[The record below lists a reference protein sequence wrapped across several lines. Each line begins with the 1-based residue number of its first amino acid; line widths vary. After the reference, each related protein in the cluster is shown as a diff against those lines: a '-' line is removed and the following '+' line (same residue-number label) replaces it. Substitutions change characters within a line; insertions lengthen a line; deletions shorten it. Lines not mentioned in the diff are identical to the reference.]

1 MQDLPK
7 ISYSDIDKARIQ
19 VDAGDILKLLGDQ
32 QGMIGAHTEKLVDK
46 YITECLRISSP
57 AGALV
62 LTEALDSSSPED
74 IHIEG
79 VRFNSGKIIP
89 KMLRNSQNYAFF
101 LVTAGPEPETL
112 ARSLMTEGNYL
123 DGYIMDL
130 LASALVDSAAD
141 LIQEQVRNL
150 AEQKSMRITNRY
162 SPGYCSWNVDE
173 QQKLFKLFPES
184 CCGISLSESS
194 LMNPVK
200 SISGII
206 GMGAEVAFRDYTCE
220 ICSMLHCQ
228 FRKVENQ

>member
-1 MQDLPK
+1 MRDLPK

-19 VDAGDILKLLGDQ
+19 VDAGDILRLLGDQ
-32 QGMIGAHTEKLVDK
+32 QGMIGAHTEELVDK

-57 AGALV
+57 AGAFV
-62 LTEALDSSSPED
+62 LTEAFDSLSPEE
-74 IHIEG
+74 IRILG

-101 LVTAGPEPETL
+101 LVTAGPELENL
-112 ARSLMTEGNYL
+112 ARSLMTEGDYL
-123 DGYIMDL
+123 DGYIVDL
-130 LASALVDSAAD
+130 LASELVDSAAD
-141 LIQEQVRNL
+141 QIQEQVRNL
-150 AEQKSMRITNRY
+150 AEQRSMQITNRY

-173 QQKLFKLFPES
+173 QQKLFSLFPEG

-206 GMGAEVAFRDYTCE
+206 GLGAEVAFRDYTCE
-220 ICSMLHCQ
+220 ICSMIHCQ
-228 FRKVENQ
+228 FRKVGDQ